1 MKIKPRYTG
10 IRIVKQTL
18 KEIQEVVEPHLT
30 EQEAQMA
37 LDVCAV
43 NEIHARHA

>member
-1 MKIKPRYTG
+1 MKQKIKEMQAKFAKHSEDLA
-10 IRIVKQTL
+10 KQTL

-37 LDVCAV
+37 FGCMC
-43 NEIHARHA
+43 R